1 MRTPRKKMNKKVLIG
16 GGIVTF
22 VVGAIAGTI
31 AGLYLYAKASMKKIV
46 SAMDDDFDIE
56 DDDNNIIQ
64 NQPDLTKTS
73 NDSKDEETV
82 KIVKVPKF
90 TYYDSIGS
98 YPVRE
103 DIDKIRIR
111 VEELENK
118 INNLNVIDCTTLYDD
133 NYYAAEAKDYIDI
146 FGDDG
151 K

>member
-1 MRTPRKKMNKKVLIG
+1 MRMPRKKMNKKVLIG

-22 VVGAIAGTI
+22 VVGAIAG
-31 AGLYLYAKASMKKIV
+31 LYLYAKASMKKIA

-56 DDDNNIIQ
+56 DDNNIIQ

-73 NDSKDEETV
+73 TVSKDEETV

-90 TYYDSIGS
+90 TYYGSIGS
-98 YPVRE
+98 YPVQN
-103 DIDKIRIR
+103 DIDEIRTK

-118 INNLNVIDCTTLYDD
+118 INNLNVINCTTLYDD